1 VRPEHRTPYDAV
13 AGYTPTA
20 AIGAGVSAVVIV
32 VRGGLVGAAG
42 LARFAFR
49 LHRLSDRVD
58 AEARELGRRRTGLEE
73 PALSPWRRMLMLTT
87 AAAPFLLL
95 WVYLFGR

>member
-1 VRPEHRTPYDAV
+1 VRPEHRTPYDAD

-73 PALSPWRRMLMLTT
+73 PALSP
-87 AAAPFLLL
+87 
-95 WVYLFGR
+95 GGGC